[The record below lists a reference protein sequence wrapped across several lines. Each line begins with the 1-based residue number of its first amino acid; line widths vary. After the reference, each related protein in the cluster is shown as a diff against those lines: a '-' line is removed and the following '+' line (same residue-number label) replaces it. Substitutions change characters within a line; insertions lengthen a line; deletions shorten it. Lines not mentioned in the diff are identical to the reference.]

1 VPFALFRLPTVADSK
16 PNPPLF
22 HESSLRQQV
31 PPSFIRL
38 ALKICAISAT
48 YCEKSRLERPFLAQA
63 LAQGPTVNILLT
75 KGVPLHAH
83 SERKGATMRP
93 LEEIIIQ
100 MLMGIFALG
109 IAVVTVT
116 VFY

>member
-1 VPFALFRLPTVADSK
+1 
-16 PNPPLF
+16 
-22 HESSLRQQV
+22 
-31 PPSFIRL
+31 
-38 ALKICAISAT
+38 
-48 YCEKSRLERPFLAQA
+48 
-63 LAQGPTVNILLT
+63 LLT

-109 IAVVTVT
+109 IAVLTVT